1 MSETILS
8 GPPPATLAILLDDPD
23 AHDFPAVARILG
35 DLTPQQATTTPPGL
49 PYSVARIVAHMDA
62 NMRFNL
68 GLIRASAPAA
78 YDERFESWPEV
89 SAEGWPALL
98 EEFFTHLRALTQ
110 VAREAQDLD
119 RVLYPATDKDP
130 SWTVGYKLA
139 CSVAKHNAYHLGQIV
154 VLRRLIGAWEER
166 ARAPADS

>member
-1 MSETILS
+1 MSDTILL
-8 GPPPATLAILLDDPD
+8 GPPPETLAILLDDPV
-23 AHDFPAVARILG
+23 AHDFPAVERIFG
-35 DLTPQQATTTPPGL
+35 GLTPEQATTVPPGF
-49 PYSVARIVAHMDA
+49 PYSVARIVAHMDS

-68 GLIRASAPAA
+68 GLIRAPDPSA
-78 YDERFESWPEV
+78 YDERFENWPQV
-89 SAEGWPALL
+89 SAESWPALV

-110 VAREAQDLD
+110 VARDAHDLD

-166 ARAPADS
+166 APSDS